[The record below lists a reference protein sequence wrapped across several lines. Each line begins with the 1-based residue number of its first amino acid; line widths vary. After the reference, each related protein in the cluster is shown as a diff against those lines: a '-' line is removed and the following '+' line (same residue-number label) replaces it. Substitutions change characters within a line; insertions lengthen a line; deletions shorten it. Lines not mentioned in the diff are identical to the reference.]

1 MSDHDLLIGNVTTR
15 WGPPSLR
22 VDIVVVDVTTPT
34 ARTDAELDAART
46 ETPSSGTRS
55 TVRLRTEPD
64 VCAARGGTDGRDD
77 DDDDEPG

>member
-1 MSDHDLLIGNVTTR
+1 LG
-15 WGPPSLR
+15 PSLR
-22 VDIVVVDVTTPT
+22 VVDVTTPT

-55 TVRLRTEPD
+55 TVRLRIEPD

-77 DDDDEPG
+77 DDDDDEPG